1 MSFDSLGLSDF
12 LLSSLKMLSY
22 ETATPVQEKAIPFVL
37 EGRDLLAAAQTGSGK
52 TAAFVLPIL
61 QRHADSLQNEK
72 TERSLILVPTRE
84 LADQVGAAIQRYGQ
98 AMPQAPKTLTIF
110 GGVSI
115 DPQIEK
121 AQGGCDIIVATPGRL
136 LDLIERKAV
145 SISEVNLLVLDEA
158 DRLLALGFADELNA
172 ILKLLPDERQNLL
185 FSATFP
191 KAVVKISD
199 TLLNNPEQIQLEVE
213 SKPAENILQRA
224 IEVEQNQRTALL
236 RHLLKTEEWPRVL
249 VFVATKRRAANVT
262 VKLTKQGIRA
272 SVLHGDLKQD
282 QRTRALENFKNGKT
296 QVLMATDLAARGI
309 HIEQL
314 PCVINYDLPRSPTDY
329 VHRIGRTGRAG
340 ESGTAISF
348 ITAEEHRHFQLIE
361 KRHDLDIERE
371 RIEKFIPL
379 DWDPDAIPVPTAP
392 VKGKRKS
399 KKDKSRE
406 AAARKAHNKRE
417 AAGLNPEPQDSETPT
432 QEATPQTDV
441 DSATNEIPVLESTKP
456 EPKEAPVQVEAKPE
470 PTPEPEPQL
479 EAKKPEAEPQAKP
492 TPEPKPEP
500 IKESSFETEAPS
512 PWAQSLKKIRG
523 ED

>member
-1 MSFDSLGLSDF
+1 
-12 LLSSLKMLSY
+12 
-22 ETATPVQEKAIPFVL
+22 
-37 EGRDLLAAAQTGSGK
+37 
-52 TAAFVLPIL
+52 
-61 QRHADSLQNEK
+61 
-72 TERSLILVPTRE
+72 
-84 LADQVGAAIQRYGQ
+84 
-98 AMPQAPKTLTIF
+98 
-110 GGVSI
+110 
-115 DPQIEK
+115 
-121 AQGGCDIIVATPGRL
+121 
-136 LDLIERKAV
+136 
-145 SISEVNLLVLDEA
+145 
-158 DRLLALGFADELNA
+158 
-172 ILKLLPDERQNLL
+172 
-185 FSATFP
+185 ATFP
-191 KAVVKISD
+191 KSVVEISD
-199 TLLNNPEQIQLEVE
+199 TLLKNPERIQLDVE
-213 SKPAENILQRA
+213 SKPAENITQRA

-236 RHLLKTEEWPRVL
+236 RHLLKSEEWTRVL

-262 VKLTKQGIRA
+262 AKLTKQGIRA

-371 RIEKFIPL
+371 RVEGFIPL

-406 AAARKAHNKRE
+406 AAARKAHLKRE
-417 AAGLNPEPQDSETPT
+417 AAGENQKSEESETPL
-432 QEATPQTDV
+432 QIATPQNEV
-441 DSATNEIPVLESTKP
+441 DSAANEIPPIESAEP
-456 EPKEAPVQVEAKPE
+456 ESKEAPVQVEAKPE
-470 PTPEPEPQL
+470 PAPEPE
-479 EAKKPEAEPQAKP
+479 AQAKP
-492 TPEPKPEP
+492 TPEPEPKPEP
-500 IKESSFETEAPS
+500 EPEPIEETPLKTEAPS